1 MSRRTLV
8 VGLALVGTLTIAVIG
23 GYATRRPLLSVS
35 VTDVTRG
42 PISREVLSSGV
53 LEPKAAV
60 NVGSQVSG
68 TIQSLSADFN
78 DHVKTG
84 QIVAQ
89 IDPAPYDTRLAEA
102 RAELIRSEAESE
114 RRRVELEDL
123 RTKAGRAVELGT
135 QGLVTQAQLDAAQ
148 FAVRQVE
155 AELKAAVAATRA
167 AKAGVAEAEVNRSR
181 TTIRA
186 PIDGIVV
193 SRNVEIG
200 QTIAASFNS
209 PVLFRIADLRK
220 MQLLAEVGE
229 SEAGEVR
236 RGAPVTFKIESIGPR
251 EFRAAISEVRLSPVV
266 TQASS
271 SSGAT
276 GTAGATATS
285 GTTAAG
291 RGTAATSGTASQGNT
306 STGSAGTAT
315 ATQPGA
321 VTAAQPGAGTG
332 TQPGAAA
339 NTNVTVPAGAVVSY
353 TAVVDVDNSDGEI
366 VPGSTAI
373 VILPTGR
380 RADVLRVPNAALTFR
395 PNADVLKAS
404 GQSPRDVPEPDRAPD
419 DAGRGYVWKYEAGKF
434 VAIAVVTGVA
444 DERWTEVTSGKIQPG
459 DRLVTQVEIPRP

>member
-1 MSRRTLV
+1 MSRRTLLL
-8 VGLALVGTLTIAVIG
+8 GLAVVGTLTIAISG

-78 DHVKTG
+78 HRVKSG
-84 QIVAQ
+84 QIIAQ

-102 RAELIRSEAESE
+102 RAELIRSEAESG

-123 RTKAGRAVELGT
+123 RTKAGRAVELET
-135 QGLVTQAQLDAAQ
+135 QGLITQAQLDAAQ

-167 AKAGVAEAEVNRSR
+167 ATAGVAEAEVNRSR

-186 PIDGIVV
+186 PMDGIVV
-193 SRNVEIG
+193 SRHVEIG

-220 MQLLAEVGE
+220 MQLLVDVGE
-229 SEAGEVR
+229 AEAGEVR
-236 RGAPVTFKIESIGPR
+236 RGAPVTFEIESIGPR
-251 EFRAAISEVRLSPVV
+251 EFRSTISEVRLSPVV
-266 TQASS
+266 SQTSS

-291 RGTAATSGTASQGNT
+291 RGAAATSGTASQGNT
-306 STGSAGTAT
+306 PTGSVGTAT

-321 VTAAQPGAGTG
+321 ASNTPA
-332 TQPGAAA
+332 TQPGAAS
-339 NTNVTVPAGAVVSY
+339 NTTVSAPAGAVVSY

-366 VPGSTAI
+366 VPGSTA
-373 VILPTGR
+373 VVMLPTGR
-380 RADVLRVPNAALTFR
+380 RADALRVKNAALSFR

-404 GQSPRDVPEPDRAPD
+404 GQSPRDVPEVDRAPD
-419 DAGRGYVWKYEAGKF
+419 AAGRGYVWKYEAGKF

-444 DERWTEVTSGKIQPG
+444 DERWTEVTAGNIQPG
-459 DRLVTQVEIPRP
+459 DRLVTQAEIPRR

>member
-1 MSRRTLV
+1 MSRRTLLL
-8 VGLALVGTLTIAVIG
+8 GLTVVGTLTIAISG

-78 DHVKTG
+78 HRVKSG
-84 QIVAQ
+84 QIIAQ

-102 RAELIRSEAESE
+102 RAELIRSEAESG

-123 RTKAGRAVELGT
+123 RTKAGRAVELET
-135 QGLVTQAQLDAAQ
+135 QGLITQAQLDAAQ

-167 AKAGVAEAEVNRSR
+167 ATAGVAEAEVNRSR

-186 PIDGIVV
+186 PMDGIVV
-193 SRNVEIG
+193 SRHVEIG

-220 MQLLAEVGE
+220 MQLLVDVGE
-229 SEAGEVR
+229 AEAGEVR
-236 RGAPVTFKIESIGPR
+236 RGAPVTFEIESIGPR
-251 EFRAAISEVRLSPVV
+251 EFRSTISEVRLSPVV
-266 TQASS
+266 SQTSS

-291 RGTAATSGTASQGNT
+291 RGAAATSGTASQGNT
-306 STGSAGTAT
+306 PTGSVGTAT

-321 VTAAQPGAGTG
+321 ASNTPA
-332 TQPGAAA
+332 TQPGAAS
-339 NTNVTVPAGAVVSY
+339 NTTVSAPAGAVVSY

-366 VPGSTAI
+366 VPGSTA
-373 VILPTGR
+373 VVMLPTGR
-380 RADVLRVPNAALTFR
+380 RADALRVKNAALSFR

-404 GQSPRDVPEPDRAPD
+404 GQSPRDVPEVDRAPD
-419 DAGRGYVWKYEAGKF
+419 AAGRGYVWKYEAGKF

-444 DERWTEVTSGKIQPG
+444 DERWTEVTAGNIQPG
-459 DRLVTQVEIPRP
+459 DRLVTQAEIPRR

>member
-1 MSRRTLV
+1 MSRRTLLL
-8 VGLALVGTLTIAVIG
+8 GLALVGTLTIAILG

-35 VTDVTRG
+35 VADVTRG

-53 LEPKAAV
+53 LEPIAAV

-78 DHVKTG
+78 DLVKTG

-102 RAELIRSEAESE
+102 RAELIRSEAESG

-123 RTKAGRAVELGT
+123 RTKAGRAVELET
-135 QGLVTQAQLDAAQ
+135 QGLITQAELDAAQ
-148 FAVRQVE
+148 FAVRQEE

-186 PIDGIVV
+186 PMDGIVV

-220 MQLLAEVGE
+220 MQLLADVGE
-229 SEAGEVR
+229 GEAGEVR
-236 RGAPVTFKIESIGPR
+236 RGAPVTFKIESIGSR
-251 EFRAAISEVRLSPVV
+251 EFRGAISEVRLSPVV

-276 GTAGATATS
+276 GIAGATATS
-285 GTTAAG
+285 GATAAG
-291 RGTAATSGTASQGNT
+291 RGTAATSGTAPQGNT

-315 ATQPGA
+315 VTQPGA
-321 VTAAQPGAGTG
+321 VTAP
-332 TQPGAAA
+332 QPGAAA
-339 NTNVTVPAGAVVSY
+339 NTNVSAPVSAPAGAVVSY
-353 TAVVDVDNSDGEI
+353 TAVIDVDNAGGEI
-366 VPGSTAI
+366 VPGSSAI
-373 VILPTGR
+373 VMLPTGR
-380 RADVLRVPNAALTFR
+380 RADALRVPNAALSFR
-395 PNADVLKAS
+395 PDAAALKAS
-404 GQSPRDVPEPDRAPD
+404 GQPPRDVPEADRATD
-419 DAGRGYVWKYEAGKF
+419 AAGRGYVWKYEAGKF
-434 VAIAVVTGVA
+434 LAIAVVTGVA
-444 DERWTEVTSGKIQPG
+444 DERWTEVTAGNIQPG

>member
-1 MSRRTLV
+1 MSRRTLLL
-8 VGLALVGTLTIAVIG
+8 GLALVGTLTIAIIG
-23 GYATRRPLLSVS
+23 SYATRRPLLSVS

-114 RRRVELEDL
+114 HRRVELEDL
-123 RTKAGRAVELGT
+123 RTKAGRAVELET
-135 QGLVTQAQLDAAQ
+135 QGLITQAQLDAAQ

-220 MQLLAEVGE
+220 MQLLADVGE
-229 SEAGEVR
+229 AEAGEVR

-251 EFRAAISEVRLSPVV
+251 EFRGAISEVRLSPVV
-266 TQASS
+266 MQASS

-291 RGTAATSGTASQGNT
+291 RGAAATSGTASQGNT

-315 ATQPGA
+315 ATATQPGA
-321 VTAAQPGAGTG
+321 ATA

-339 NTNVTVPAGAVVSY
+339 NTTVSAPAGAVVSY
-353 TAVVDVDNSDGEI
+353 TAVVDVDNADGEI
-366 VPGSTAI
+366 VPGSSAI
-373 VILPTGR
+373 VMLPTGR
-380 RADVLRVPNAALTFR
+380 RADALRVPNAALSFR

-404 GQSPRDVPEPDRAPD
+404 GQSPRDVPEADRAPD
-419 DAGRGYVWKYEAGKF
+419 AAGRGYVWKYEAGKF
-434 VAIAVVTGVA
+434 VAIAVATGVA
-444 DERWTEVTSGKIQPG
+444 DERWTEVTAGKIQPG

>member
-1 MSRRTLV
+1 MSRRTLLL
-8 VGLALVGTLTIAVIG
+8 GLAVVGTLTIAISG

-78 DHVKTG
+78 HRVKSG
-84 QIVAQ
+84 QIIAQ

-102 RAELIRSEAESE
+102 RAELIRSEAESG

-123 RTKAGRAVELGT
+123 RTKAGRAVELET
-135 QGLVTQAQLDAAQ
+135 QGLITQAQLDAAQ

-167 AKAGVAEAEVNRSR
+167 ATAGVAEAEVNRSR

-186 PIDGIVV
+186 PMDGIVV
-193 SRNVEIG
+193 SRHVEIG

-220 MQLLAEVGE
+220 MQLLVEVGE
-229 SEAGEVR
+229 TEAGEVR
-236 RGAPVTFKIESIGPR
+236 RGAPVTFEIESIGPR
-251 EFRAAISEVRLSPVV
+251 EFRSTISEVRLSPVV
-266 TQASS
+266 SQTSS

-291 RGTAATSGTASQGNT
+291 RGAAATSGTASQGNT
-306 STGSAGTAT
+306 PTGSVGTAT

-321 VTAAQPGAGTG
+321 ASNTPA
-332 TQPGAAA
+332 TQPGAAS
-339 NTNVTVPAGAVVSY
+339 NTTVSAPAGAVVSY

-366 VPGSTAI
+366 VPGSTA
-373 VILPTGR
+373 VVMLPTGR
-380 RADVLRVPNAALTFR
+380 RADALRVKNAALSFR

-404 GQSPRDVPEPDRAPD
+404 GQSPRDVPEVDRAPD
-419 DAGRGYVWKYEAGKF
+419 AAGRGYVWKYEAGKF

-444 DERWTEVTSGKIQPG
+444 DERWTEVTAGNIQPG
-459 DRLVTQVEIPRP
+459 DRLVTQAEIPRR

>member
-1 MSRRTLV
+1 MSRRTLLL
-8 VGLALVGTLTIAVIG
+8 GLALLGTLTVAIIG
-23 GYATRRPLLSVS
+23 GYVTRRPLLSVS

-78 DHVKTG
+78 DRVKTG
-84 QIVAQ
+84 QAVAQ

-102 RAELIRSEAESE
+102 RAELIRSEAESG
-114 RRRVELEDL
+114 RRRVELED
-123 RTKAGRAVELGT
+123 RWTKAGRAVELER
-135 QGLVTQAQLDAAQ
+135 QGLITQAELAAAQ
-148 FAVRQVE
+148 FAVRQAE

-181 TTIRA
+181 ATIRA

-209 PVLFRIADLRK
+209 PVLFRIADLRE

-251 EFRAAISEVRLSPVV
+251 EFRGAISEVRLSPVV

-291 RGTAATSGTASQGNT
+291 RGTAATSGSTSQGNT

-321 VTAAQPGAGTG
+321 ATG
-332 TQPGAAA
+332 TPPGAAA
-339 NTNVTVPAGAVVSY
+339 NTNVTAPAGAVVSY

-366 VPGSTAI
+366 VPGSSAI
-373 VILPTGR
+373 VMLPTGS
-380 RADVLRVPNAALTFR
+380 RADALRVPHAALSFR

-404 GQSPRDVPEPDRAPD
+404 GQSPRDVPEADRAPD
-419 DAGRGYVWKYEAGKF
+419 AAGRGYVWKYEAGKF

-444 DERWTEVTSGKIQPG
+444 DERWTEVTAGKIQPG
-459 DRLVTQVEIPRP
+459 DRLVTHVEIRRP

>member
-1 MSRRTLV
+1 M
-8 VGLALVGTLTIAVIG
+8 
-23 GYATRRPLLSVS
+23 
-35 VTDVTRG
+35 
-42 PISREVLSSGV
+42 
-53 LEPKAAV
+53 
-60 NVGSQVSG
+60 
-68 TIQSLSADFN
+68 
-78 DHVKTG
+78 
-84 QIVAQ
+84 
-89 IDPAPYDTRLAEA
+89 
-102 RAELIRSEAESE
+102 
-114 RRRVELEDL
+114 
-123 RTKAGRAVELGT
+123 
-135 QGLVTQAQLDAAQ
+135 
-148 FAVRQVE
+148 RQVE

-251 EFRAAISEVRLSPVV
+251 EFRGAISEVRLSPVV

-321 VTAAQPGAGTG
+321 ATA

-339 NTNVTVPAGAVVSY
+339 NTNVSAPAGAVVSY

-366 VPGSTAI
+366 VPGSSAI
-373 VILPTGR
+373 VMLPTGR
-380 RADVLRVPNAALTFR
+380 RADALRVPNAALSFR

-404 GQSPRDVPEPDRAPD
+404 GQSPRDVPEADRATD
-419 DAGRGYVWKYEAGKF
+419 AAGRGYVWKYEAGKF

-444 DERWTEVTSGKIQPG
+444 DERWTEVTAGKIQPG

>member
-1 MSRRTLV
+1 MSRRTLL
-8 VGLALVGTLTIAVIG
+8 VGLALVGALTIAFIG
-23 GYATRRPLLSVS
+23 RSATRLPLLSVT

-42 PISREVLSSGV
+42 SISREVLSSGV

-68 TIQSLSADFN
+68 TIQSFGADFN
-78 DHVKTG
+78 DRVKTG

-102 RAELIRSEAESE
+102 RAELIRSEAESG
-114 RRRVELEDL
+114 RRRVELDDL
-123 RTKAGRAVELGT
+123 RTKAGRAVELES
-135 QGLVTQAQLDAAQ
+135 QRLIAQAELDAAQ
-148 FAVRQVE
+148 FAVRKME

-193 SRNVEIG
+193 SRDVEIG

-220 MQLLAEVGE
+220 MQLLADVGE

-236 RGAPVTFKIESIGPR
+236 RGAQVTFTIESIGPR
-251 EFRAAISEVRLSPVV
+251 EFRGAISEVRLSPVV

-291 RGTAATSGTASQGNT
+291 RGAVATSGAASQGNT

-321 VTAAQPGAGTG
+321 ATA
-332 TQPGAAA
+332 TQPGAA
-339 NTNVTVPAGAVVSY
+339 NTNVTAPAGTVVSY
-353 TAVVDVDNSDGEI
+353 TAVIDVDNASGAI
-366 VPGSTAI
+366 VPGSSAI
-373 VILPTGR
+373 VMLPTGR
-380 RADVLRVPNAALTFR
+380 RAEALRVPNAALSFR

-404 GQSPRDVPEPDRAPD
+404 GQSPRDVPEADRAPD
-419 DAGRGYVWKYEAGKF
+419 AAGRGYVWKYEAGKF

-444 DERWTEVTSGKIQPG
+444 DERWTEVTAGQIQPG

>member
-1 MSRRTLV
+1 M
-8 VGLALVGTLTIAVIG
+8 VGLALVGTLTIAIIG
-23 GYATRRPLLSVS
+23 GYATRRPLLSFS
-35 VTDVTRG
+35 VADVTRG

-53 LEPKAAV
+53 LEPTAAV

-78 DHVKTG
+78 DRVKTG

-89 IDPAPYDTRLAEA
+89 IDPAAYDTRLAEA
-102 RAELIRSEAESE
+102 RAELIRSEAESG

-123 RTKAGRAVELGT
+123 RTKAGRAVELES
-135 QGLVTQAQLDAAQ
+135 QRLITQAELDAAQ
-148 FAVRQVE
+148 FAVRKME

-193 SRNVEIG
+193 SRDVEIG

-220 MQLLAEVGE
+220 MQLLADVGE

-251 EFRAAISEVRLSPVV
+251 EFRGAISEVRLSPVV

-291 RGTAATSGTASQGNT
+291 RGAVATSGAASQGNT

-321 VTAAQPGAGTG
+321 ATA
-332 TQPGAAA
+332 TQPGAATATQPGAA
-339 NTNVTVPAGAVVSY
+339 NTNVSAPAGAVVSY
-353 TAVVDVDNSDGEI
+353 TAVIDVDNANGAI
-366 VPGSTAI
+366 VPGSSAI
-373 VILPTGR
+373 VMLPTGR
-380 RADVLRVPNAALTFR
+380 RADALRVPNAALSFR
-395 PNADVLKAS
+395 PNAEVLKAS
-404 GQSPRDVPEPDRAPD
+404 GQSPRDVPETDRAPD
-419 DAGRGYVWKYEAGKF
+419 AAGRGYVWKYEAGKF

>member
-1 MSRRTLV
+1 MSRRTLLL
-8 VGLALVGTLTIAVIG
+8 GLALVGTLTIAIIG
-23 GYATRRPLLSVS
+23 RHATRRPLLSVS
-35 VTDVTRG
+35 VAEVTRG

-60 NVGSQVSG
+60 DVGSQVSG

-78 DHVKTG
+78 DRVKTG

-102 RAELIRSEAESE
+102 RAELIRSEAESG

-123 RTKAGRAVELGT
+123 RTKAGRAVELET
-135 QGLVTQAQLDAAQ
+135 QGLITQAELDAAQ

-167 AKAGVAEAEVNRSR
+167 AKAGVVEAEVNRSR

-251 EFRAAISEVRLSPVV
+251 EFRGAISEVRLSPVV

-306 STGSAGTAT
+306 STGSW
-315 ATQPGA
+315 
-321 VTAAQPGAGTG
+321 
-332 TQPGAAA
+332 
-339 NTNVTVPAGAVVSY
+339 PARRRQTWS
-353 TAVVDVDNSDGEI
+353 SDGDAAWS
-366 VPGSTAI
+366 GD
-373 VILPTGR
+373 R
-380 RADVLRVPNAALTFR
+380 NAAW
-395 PNADVLKAS
+395 S
-404 GQSPRDVPEPDRAPD
+404 GGEH
-419 DAGRGYVWKYEAGKF
+419 
-434 VAIAVVTGVA
+434 
-444 DERWTEVTSGKIQPG
+444 
-459 DRLVTQVEIPRP
+459 

>member
-1 MSRRTLV
+1 MSRRTLLL
-8 VGLALVGTLTIAVIG
+8 GLAFVGTVTISMIG

-78 DHVKTG
+78 HRVKGG
-84 QIVAQ
+84 QIIAQ

-102 RAELIRSEAESE
+102 RAELIRSEAESG

-123 RTKAGRAVELGT
+123 RTKAGRAVELET
-135 QGLVTQAQLDAAQ
+135 QGLITRAQLDAAQ

-167 AKAGVAEAEVNRSR
+167 ATAGVAEAEVNRSR

-186 PIDGIVV
+186 PMDGIVV
-193 SRNVEIG
+193 SRHVEIG

-220 MQLLAEVGE
+220 MQLLVDVGE
-229 SEAGEVR
+229 AEAGEVR
-236 RGAPVTFKIESIGPR
+236 RGAPVTFEIESIGPR
-251 EFRAAISEVRLSPVV
+251 EFRSTISEVRLSPVV
-266 TQASS
+266 SQTSS

-291 RGTAATSGTASQGNT
+291 RGAAATSGTVSQGNPP
-306 STGSAGTAT
+306 TGSVGTAT

-321 VTAAQPGAGTG
+321 AS
-332 TQPGAAA
+332 
-339 NTNVTVPAGAVVSY
+339 NTTVSAPAGAVVSY

-366 VPGSTAI
+366 VPGSTA
-373 VILPTGR
+373 VVMLPTGR
-380 RADVLRVPNAALTFR
+380 RADALRVPNAALSFR

-404 GQSPRDVPEPDRAPD
+404 GQSPRDVPEVDRAPD
-419 DAGRGYVWKYEAGKF
+419 AAGRGYVWKYEAGKF

-444 DERWTEVTSGKIQPG
+444 DERWTEVTAGKIQPG
-459 DRLVTQVEIPRP
+459 DRLVTQVEIPGR